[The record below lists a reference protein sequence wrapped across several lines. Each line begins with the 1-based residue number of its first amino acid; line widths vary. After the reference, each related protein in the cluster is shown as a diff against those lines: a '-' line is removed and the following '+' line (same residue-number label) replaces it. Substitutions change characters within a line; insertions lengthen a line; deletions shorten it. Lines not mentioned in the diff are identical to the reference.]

1 MSEEVIEILK
11 NINQNLEDIKK
22 QDNMPRLIYAKEI
35 AEKYNVNKNKAT
47 NFCKKY
53 GINFGGY
60 CIEVD
65 KFKKILQTEGLQI
78 LKGVS

>member
-22 QDNMPRLIYAKEI
+22 QDNMPKLIYAKEI

-53 GINFGGY
+53 GTNFGGY
-60 CIEVD
+60 CIESY
-65 KFKKILQTEGLQI
+65 KFKEILQTEGLKI
-78 LKGVS
+78 FMERS

>member
-22 QDNMPRLIYAKEI
+22 QDNMPKLIYAKEI

-47 NFCKKY
+47 NFCK
-53 GINFGGY
+53 NM
-60 CIEVD
+60 E
-65 KFKKILQTEGLQI
+65 QTLEDI
-78 LKGVS
+78 V